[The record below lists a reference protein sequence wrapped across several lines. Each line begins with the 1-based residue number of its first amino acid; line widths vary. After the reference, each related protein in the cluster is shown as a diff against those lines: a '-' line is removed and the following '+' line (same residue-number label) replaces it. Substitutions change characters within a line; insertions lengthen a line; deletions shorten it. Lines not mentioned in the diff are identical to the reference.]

1 MSVAKRNQ
9 PTRFV
14 RGGQTTQHWWRM
26 AAQVLRTSLFMA
38 LGAFTLTYCVLIA
51 ANYEIRHIRETFAIF
66 LADYNVAMDNAEKPL
81 TYTDFQNRRLTRTAG
96 QIAADTRL
104 RTVAEE
110 YSANASL
117 FAWYAAVPAMLA
129 FLMGSAVFVYAG
141 RNLGENEHVRGSKL
155 ISQPELSKWSQK
167 KWKTYRKRFGRDT
180 KKGPPYT
187 IANIPF
193 PPNSVEAQTGIFGTV
208 GVGKTNAIKEM
219 LGTVRAQNGRAVV
232 YDKMGALVRDFYDPE
247 TDIIINPF
255 DARSKVWSPFLEA
268 RTPEAIAQVAEV
280 MIPQRAGEGDPF
292 WSQTARLVF
301 EYAARSLIKAKTPT
315 NRDLRRAIMTI
326 KAEELEKLVAGTPG
340 QHFFGAHVE
349 KTSAS
354 IRANMIASLR
364 FLEFLRDDGEP
375 FSMREWVKSDK
386 PGFIFL
392 TGDAEHSAATR
403 NIISTV
409 IEVAANALMTCEEKR
424 DPSLWFF
431 IDEVP
436 TLNRLPFLVSK
447 LAEIRQFGGAFVLG
461 YQVYSQLEDIYGDK
475 GAQSIS
481 GTLNNRVVFNTP
493 DARTAKLF
501 SESLGFEDLV
511 EQRENLS
518 FGAHE
523 SRDGVAFISQRVER
537 PIVTASEI
545 QALPQFHAF
554 IRFAYDA
561 PTAKVYFEPITT
573 EARAEKLVP
582 YEGTGFDMDGM
593 DPDKTPAP
601 AEEEASIPAHFAPQL
616 LSEVEAERRAKFV
629 AWPVEQQLAA
639 FEAWRREATEPQ
651 FDTNSGRFVAPLADV
666 DVDLMWDHF
675 YRHRAEGQ
683 EKPVFR
689 LTPNMDAM
697 IGSRPRKSETG
708 THIVTVPRYQDVRRL
723 AEQGVQ
729 TATVVAF
736 PSGTPAPPDTKP
748 APDSPPAPAPSDE
761 ADTDATD
768 PHAALQRDGGDLV

>member
-1 MSVAKRNQ
+1 MNPAKRNQ

-26 AAQVLRTSLFMA
+26 AAQVIRSSLFMA
-38 LGAFTLTYCVLIA
+38 LGAFTISYCLLVA
-51 ANYEIRHIRETFAIF
+51 TNYEIRYMRETFVSF
-66 LADYNVAMDNAEKPL
+66 LAHYNVAMDTPEKLL
-81 TYTDFQNRRLTRTAG
+81 TYTNATGKRVSRSAAAI
-96 QIAADTRL
+96 IADKQMEA
-104 RTVAEE
+104 VAAQ
-110 YSANASL
+110 YRANAQL
-117 FAWYAAVPAMLA
+117 YAVYAAVPAALA
-129 FLMGSAVFVYAG
+129 FLLSAGVFLYAG
-141 RNLGENEHVRGSKL
+141 QRLGENAHVRGSRL
-155 ISQPELSKWSQK
+155 ISQGELTKWSRQK
-167 KWKTYRKRFGRDT
+167 WRRYRQKFGRNS

-187 IANIPF
+187 IAGIPF

-208 GVGKTNAIKEM
+208 GVGKTNAIKE
-219 LGTVRAQNGRAVV
+219 LLKTIRAQNGRAVV

-255 DARSKVWSPFLEA
+255 DARSHVWSPFFEA
-268 RTPEAIAQVAEV
+268 RTPAALAQIAEV
-280 MIPQRAGEGDPF
+280 MIPQKPGQNDPF
-292 WSQTARLVF
+292 WSVTARLVF

-315 NRDLRRAIMTI
+315 NDDLRRAIMTI
-326 KAEELEKLVAGTPG
+326 KAEELEKLLAGTPG
-340 QHFFGAHVE
+340 QHFFGQHVE

-354 IRANMIASLR
+354 IRANMIAELR

-375 FSMREWVKSDK
+375 FSAREWVKSDK
-386 PGFIFL
+386 PGFVFL

-409 IEVAANALMTCEEKR
+409 IEVAANALMTCEEQR

-461 YQVYSQLEDIYGDK
+461 YQVYSQLEEIYGEK

-501 SESLGFEDLV
+501 SESLGFEDVV

-545 QALPQFHAF
+545 QALPQFEAF

-561 PTAKVYFEPITT
+561 PTAKVYFEPVST
-573 EARAEKLVP
+573 EPRAEKLVP
-582 YEGTGFDMDGM
+582 YQGGGFDMEGM
-593 DPDKTPAP
+593 DPHKAPAP
-601 AEEEASIPAHFAPQL
+601 AADEPSMPAHFAPQL
-616 LSEVEAERRAKFV
+616 LSEVAAERRQKFA
-629 AWPVEQQLAA
+629 AWPIDQQIAA
-639 FEAWRREATEPQ
+639 FEDWRREATEPQ
-651 FDTNSGRFVAPLADV
+651 FNVSSGRFESYLSDS
-666 DVDLMWDHF
+666 DTDLMWDHY
-675 YRHRAEGQ
+675 YRQRLEGHD
-683 EKPVFR
+683 KPVFR
-689 LTPNMDAM
+689 LTPNVDALV
-697 IGSRPRKSETG
+697 GSRPRKGPSADDSV
-708 THIVTVPRYQDVRRL
+708 IVPHYQAARRAAL
-723 AEQGVQ
+723 EAAEK
-729 TATVVAF
+729 AAAS
-736 PSGTPAPPDTKP
+736 PS
-748 APDSPPAPAPSDE
+748 PAPAETE
-761 ADTDATD
+761 AEPATVLQ
-768 PHAALQRDGGDLV
+768 AAQVEEGTLL